1 MIAKKLTQ
9 IQIKGIQKIL
19 IRSTNWIGD
28 AIMTTPAVRTVR
40 KNFPH
45 AQISLLAKP
54 WVIPIFEH
62 SSGIDQIIEYDINGR
77 HKGLKGIFRLARDIR
92 KYSFDAVILFQ
103 NAIEA
108 AIISQLAN
116 IPIRIGYNTDARGLL
131 LTHSVKRVD
140 EIKTCHQTLYYLD
153 ILKKVGLC
161 PDGDH
166 LELSVDPLIK
176 EAVQNI
182 IQQYNIASNELIV
195 GINPSA
201 TYGTAKQ
208 WFPERF
214 AELADKI
221 CQAYSARI
229 IIFGGPGDIDLGHR
243 IESMIHYPVINLS
256 AKTSLGEAIG
266 LIQACQLFITNDSGL
281 MHIAAALNT
290 PLIALFG
297 STNPITTGPLGK
309 QSVVVREPVSCSPC
323 LKVTCPLDKHICME
337 RISVD
342 HVFNQVK
349 RVLL

>member
-1 MIAKKLTQ
+1 LIAKKLRQ
-9 IQIKGIQKIL
+9 KQIKGIQRIL

-28 AIMTTPAVRTVR
+28 AIMTTPAVRAVR

-45 AQISLLAKP
+45 AHISLLAKP

-62 SSGIDQIIEYDINGR
+62 SSNIDQIIEYDINGR
-77 HKGLKGIFRLARDIR
+77 HKGVRGIFRLARDIR
-92 KYSFDAVILFQ
+92 TYSFDAVILFQ

-108 AIISQLAN
+108 AIISRLAN
-116 IPIRIGYNTDARGLL
+116 IPIRIGYNTDGRGLL
-131 LTHSVKRVD
+131 LSHSVKRDVK
-140 EIKTCHQTLYYLD
+140 IKTCHQTLYYLD
-153 ILKKVGLC
+153 ILEKIGLY
-161 PDGDH
+161 PDGNH

-176 EAVQNI
+176 EAVHKI
-182 IQQYNIASNELIV
+182 IQQYNIASDELIV

-214 AELADKI
+214 AELADQI
-221 CQAYSARI
+221 CKSYPARI
-229 IIFGGPGDIDLGHR
+229 IIFGGPGDIDLGRR
-243 IESMIHYPVINLS
+243 IESMVNYPVINLS

-309 QSVVVREPVSCSPC
+309 HSIVVREPVSCSPC
-323 LKVTCPLDKHICME
+323 LKVSCPLERHICME
-337 RISVD
+337 RISVEN
-342 HVFNQVK
+342 VFYQVK
-349 RVLL
+349 RML